1 MIRTTEKI
9 ALIVLTVII
18 FFFHEITY
26 VLYIIVDQ
34 TGRTLRKHQW
44 RGTICNSEEMC
55 SKILPHWW
63 LVIGHRSC
71 RVWVFL
77 YRHVQFGLGY
87 GEVFGVAQ
95 GILILYWSSHLYCG
109 SSCGESSFTNYIGVF
124 TLVCF
129 TEMYIKRERCLCNAL
144 FCIQI
149 NIKYTNIHIYT
160 NIHTYIHT
168 YRGSYIHSGIQTYKH
183 TFIHTL

>member
-1 MIRTTEKI
+1 MFMLLLTLLQLLMIMIRITMKI

-18 FFFHEITY
+18 IFFHKITY
-26 VLYIIVDQ
+26 VSCIIVDQ
-34 TGRTLRKHQW
+34 TGRKLQKRQ
-44 RGTICNSEEMC
+44 RGGTICNSEEMC

-63 LVIGHRSC
+63 LVVGHRSY
-71 RVWVFL
+71 RVWVFP

-124 TLVCF
+124 
-129 TEMYIKRERCLCNAL
+129 
-144 FCIQI
+144 
-149 NIKYTNIHIYT
+149 H
-160 NIHTYIHT
+160 
-168 YRGSYIHSGIQTYKH
+168 
-183 TFIHTL
+183 